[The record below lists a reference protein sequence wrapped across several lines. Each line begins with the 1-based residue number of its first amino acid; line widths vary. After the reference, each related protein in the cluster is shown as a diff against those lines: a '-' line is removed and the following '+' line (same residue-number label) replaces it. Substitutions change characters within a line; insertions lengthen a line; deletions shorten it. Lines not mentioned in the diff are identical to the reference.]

1 MKHKSQLSHHP
12 TLDSEEVKKSD
23 MDEQPRPTRKLG
35 STAIP
40 SIDSSTTS
48 QLHRRIKGRTRKR

>member
-12 TLDSEEVKKSD
+12 ALDSEEVKKSD
-23 MDEQPRPTRKLG
+23 LDEQPRPTRKLG

-48 QLHRRIKGRTRKR
+48 QVHRRIKGRTRKR